1 MGDALAIGT
10 LLHGYRIERYIA
22 SGGFG
27 NTYLVRHVSLD
38 AVRVMKEFFIRGI
51 TGRSTDSLNVS
62 VTLDV
67 NRPLFESQLEKF
79 RGEARRIFGLSH
91 RNVVKVYDLF
101 DENGTAYYVMD
112 YVDGESLQDLVK
124 RRGALPAD
132 EIRGYTLQVLDAL
145 KAIHSE
151 GIFHLDLKP
160 GNIMI
165 DHQGVLHLID
175 FGASK
180 QIEADGTAVTTT
192 AAPYT
197 PDYAPPEQINYDK
210 RMIGPATD
218 LYALGATVY
227 NLSTGQKPPTMTVLL
242 SGGEAFAAVPASL
255 REFVGELMK
264 LDPEQRPQSA
274 GAARQLLI
282 GKEEAEVKAETPL
295 KIKVAD
301 IKAEIAKGKN
311 ETIITDPNKTIIT
324 PNRPDF
330 TIENEGDNLIFDVY
344 GVKFRMIYVAAGQY
358 KGGLFSGQKDVNAFY
373 IGQTQVTQAL
383 WKAVMGK
390 NPSKFSKNKNNPVE
404 RVSCNDCKHF
414 LNKLRNITKRS
425 FRFPTKQE
433 WQFAARGGNY
443 SRGFK
448 YSGSNDIDR
457 VAWYEYNSGGMPH
470 EVALKQPNELGIY
483 DMSGNV
489 WEFSSNQLKLFNT
502 QIILGGCYLNGSG
515 YCEVTSS
522 YDCHNEAHHERI
534 GLRLA
539 LSAY

>member
-1 MGDALAIGT
+1 MAIGT

-145 KAIHSE
+145 DAIHSE

-165 DHQGVLHLID
+165 DRQGVLHLID

-197 PDYAPPEQINYDK
+197 QVTRRRSRLTTTDERLVPRPTCTLWVLPFTIC
-210 RMIGPATD
+210 RPAKSR
-218 LYALGATVY
+218 LRWPICLAVVRHLPRFRPRCGS
-227 NLSTGQKPPTMTVLL
+227 LLL
-242 SGGEAFAAVPASL
+242 S
-255 REFVGELMK
+255 
-264 LDPEQRPQSA
+264 
-274 GAARQLLI
+274 
-282 GKEEAEVKAETPL
+282 
-295 KIKVAD
+295 
-301 IKAEIAKGKN
+301 
-311 ETIITDPNKTIIT
+311 
-324 PNRPDF
+324 
-330 TIENEGDNLIFDVY
+330 
-344 GVKFRMIYVAAGQY
+344 
-358 KGGLFSGQKDVNAFY
+358 
-373 IGQTQVTQAL
+373 
-383 WKAVMGK
+383 
-390 NPSKFSKNKNNPVE
+390 
-404 RVSCNDCKHF
+404 
-414 LNKLRNITKRS
+414 
-425 FRFPTKQE
+425 
-433 WQFAARGGNY
+433 
-443 SRGFK
+443 
-448 YSGSNDIDR
+448 
-457 VAWYEYNSGGMPH
+457 
-470 EVALKQPNELGIY
+470 
-483 DMSGNV
+483 
-489 WEFSSNQLKLFNT
+489 
-502 QIILGGCYLNGSG
+502 
-515 YCEVTSS
+515 
-522 YDCHNEAHHERI
+522 
-534 GLRLA
+534 
-539 LSAY
+539 